1 MLQKKWRIQNLTLQS
16 QLRLSNFLTFIK
28 FLRNFS
34 TSIGSR
40 KISMGDKITLKV
52 FKSLPKIKTLQRTL
66 NHDHTMRRDEA
77 TLRNN
82 WKIQNLTLQSQ
93 LRLSKFLTFIN
104 FLRNFSTSSSSRKF
118 SMGDMVTTKVCKSL
132 P

>member
-1 MLQKKWRIQNLTLQS
+1 
-16 QLRLSNFLTFIK
+16 
-28 FLRNFS
+28 
-34 TSIGSR
+34 
-40 KISMGDKITLKV
+40 MGDKITPKV
-52 FKSLPKIKTLQRTL
+52 FKSLLKIKTLQRTL

-104 FLRNFSTSSSSRKF
+104 F
-118 SMGDMVTTKVCKSL
+118 
-132 P
+132 

>member
-1 MLQKKWRIQNLTLQS
+1 MQNLTLQS
-16 QLRLSNFLTFIK
+16 QLRLSKFLTFIK

-40 KISMGDKITLKV
+40 KISMCDKITPKV

-104 FLRNFSTSSSSRKF
+104 F
-118 SMGDMVTTKVCKSL
+118 
-132 P
+132 